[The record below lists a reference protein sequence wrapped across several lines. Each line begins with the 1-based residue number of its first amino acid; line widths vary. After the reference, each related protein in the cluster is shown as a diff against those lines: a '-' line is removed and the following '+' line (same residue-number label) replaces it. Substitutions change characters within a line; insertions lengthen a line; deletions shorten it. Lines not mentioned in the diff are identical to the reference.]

1 MGNYEIPVD
10 LDYKNPFHHARSLSL
25 GASDQGYGYG
35 NKESSSLF
43 FKEWVQVSG
52 SVSLWEAKHRLSVLM
67 RGGLRDLQPGLYFAA
82 EETKAA
88 VVQGPVSLSPSSKVF
103 TLLNSSF

>member
-25 GASDQGYGYG
+25 GVSDQGYGYG

-52 SVSLWEAKHRLSVLM
+52 SVSLWEAKNRLSVLM

-82 EETKAA
+82 EETKAV
-88 VVQGPVSLSPSSKVF
+88 VVQGPVSLPPSSKVF
-103 TLLNSSF
+103 TLLNPSF